1 MATKGPLYLCSTAC
15 LAVMGRGEGSPLE
28 SRWASAKAKR
38 TPKSAKQWSALLI
51 LLRGRSP
58 TFLLP
63 HMHMPHVPSK
73 GATPQLGIQ
82 PRFLTICLVYTP
94 GCLAGWISE
103 KELQKGSNITW
114 EKVPKIPD
122 PISHQC
128 YRKVC
133 SINMVNQV
141 IGCTL
146 IHIDPWPSTSSS
158 QRRRGAKDWN
168 TTPKTW
174 HMMSACQL
182 HTFRFAPL
190 LTSIGK
196 MWIVVIP
203 LCFLKT
209 KDALGCLWE
218 EIGHLFS
225 FSMHEQE
232 ISVSPSLLAP
242 NPWRESRTAVRTE
255 GDHPS
260 RGPDEDTFQPSM
272 TSLAACP
279 SLTESTAVWF
289 LKYTT
294 IIQDLPYLFI

>member
-1 MATKGPLYLCSTAC
+1 MHCSSYSEEEVQ
-15 LAVMGRGEGSPLE
+15 LFFF
-28 SRWASAKAKR
+28 
-38 TPKSAKQWSALLI
+38 LI
-51 LLRGRSP
+51 CA
-58 TFLLP
+58 LP
-63 HMHMPHVPSK
+63 HLPSK

-82 PRFLTICLVYTP
+82 PRFLTFCLVYTP
-94 GCLAGWISE
+94 GCLAGWICE
-103 KELQKGSNITW
+103 KELQKGSNVTQ

-133 SINMVNQV
+133 SINMVDQV

-146 IHIDPWPSTSSS
+146 IHINQWPSTSSS
-158 QRRRGAKDWN
+158 QWRRRAKDWN
-168 TTPKTW
+168 ATPKTW

-190 LTSIGK
+190 LTSIGE

-203 LCFLKT
+203 PCFLKT

-232 ISVSPSLLAP
+232 ISVSPSLLDP
-242 NPWRESRTAVRTE
+242 NP
-255 GDHPS
+255 
-260 RGPDEDTFQPSM
+260 
-272 TSLAACP
+272 
-279 SLTESTAVWF
+279 
-289 LKYTT
+289 
-294 IIQDLPYLFI
+294 